1 MFLLV
6 LFAVYVS
13 GGLNDM
19 CLPTANNGRMF
30 LNAYLVE
37 HFTVARTAL
46 PTAPDTAGITIR
58 VQ

>member
-6 LFAVYVS
+6 LFAVSVS
-13 GGLNDM
+13 GGLSDM
-19 CLPTANNGRMF
+19 YLLTADHGRMF
-30 LNAYLVE
+30 LGAKLVE
-37 HFTVARTAL
+37 QFAVARTAL

>member
-6 LFAVYVS
+6 LFALYIS

-19 CLPTANNGRMF
+19 YLLTPDHGRMF
-30 LNAYLVE
+30 LSAYLVE
-37 HFTVARTAL
+37 HFAVARTAL
-46 PTAPDTAGITIR
+46 PTAPDTAVITIC